1 MRIAKGPR
9 PWSIW
14 IFAIM
19 LIGAGLWN
27 FVPQLW
33 LALDE
38 ADRGYRIALVSVLSA
53 QFSIVV
59 IPVIA
64 IWALASR
71 VAKWLFT
78 VLSISSFAWLF
89 YTSLTSDFAL
99 EAIIWT
105 LGIGALTHGA
115 IILLFLPSARTWFD
129 AQRTQDVEAF
139 K

>member
-1 MRIAKGPR
+1 MKWRKGPR
-9 PWSIW
+9 PWSVHL
-14 IFAIM
+14 FAVI

-27 FVPQLW
+27 FVPLLW

-78 VLSISSFAWLF
+78 LLSIGSFVWLF
-89 YTSLTSDFAL
+89 YKMLTSDFAL
-99 EAIIWT
+99 EAMIWM
-105 LGIGALTHGA
+105 LGLGTLTHGA
-115 IILLFLPSARTWFD
+115 VILLFVPSARRWFD
-129 AQRTQDVEAF
+129 AQRTQNVEVF